1 LRYALD
7 TNTLIYFFKGQG
19 EVARHLLAQAPADVM
34 IPAVVVY
41 EIETGIAKS
50 TAPDKRSRQ
59 LAELLATV
67 TVLPFDLAAARSAAG
82 IRGRLERQG
91 TPIGPMGTLIAGT
104 ALAHHATL
112 VTHNTTEFQRIPE
125 LQLADW
131 FIKGSA

>member
-1 LRYALD
+1 MRYALD

-19 EVARHLLAQAPADVM
+19 EVARNLLAKAPADVM

-50 TAPDKRSRQ
+50 TDPTKRRKQ
-59 LAELLATV
+59 LAELLDTV
-67 TVLPFDLAAARSAAG
+67 AVLPFDVHAARSAAG
-82 IRGRLERQG
+82 IRARLERQG
-91 TPIGPMGTLIAGT
+91 TPIGPMDTLIAGT

-131 FIKGSA
+131 FT